1 MTDKQAITLF
11 EVGPRDGLQN
21 EAQHV
26 SLADRLKLVEMLIES
41 GLKAIEV
48 GSFVSPKAVP
58 QMADT
63 AALIDHLPR
72 PEDVRYS
79 ALVPNLK
86 GVELAIKSQVNEIA
100 IFASA
105 SQSFSQHNIACSIEE
120 SFERF
125 APVMAKAKAVNMP
138 VRGYLSCAFGCPYE
152 GEVAIDAVVSVAQ
165 KLMEIG
171 CYEVAISDTIG
182 VATPQT
188 TRDVMQVIIGEIG
201 SGVTAAH
208 FHDTHG
214 RALDNIKTCLE
225 LDVTTFDSAVAG
237 LGGCPYAPGATGNV
251 ATEAVVQ
258 MFDALGLRC
267 GVDLPKLA
275 KAGAFITNVLGP
287 AKPLRTTRG

>member
-1 MTDKQAITLF
+1 MPDKPDITIF

-26 SLADRLKLVEMLIES
+26 GLNDRLKLVELLIDS

-63 AALIDHLPR
+63 EALIDLLPR
-72 PEDVRYS
+72 PEGVRYS
-79 ALVPNLK
+79 TLVPNLK
-86 GVELAIKSQVNEIA
+86 GMEKAMQAQVHEVA

-152 GEVAIDAVVSVAQ
+152 GEIAVDAVVMVAR
-165 KLMEIG
+165 KLIELG
-171 CYEVAISDTIG
+171 CYEVAVSDTIG
-182 VATPQT
+182 IATPQT
-188 TRDVMQVIIGEIG
+188 TQVVMRSVIDEIG
-201 SGVTAAH
+201 AAVAAAH
-208 FHDTHG
+208 FHDTHA
-214 RALDNIKTCLE
+214 RALDNIKACLE

-251 ATEAVVQ
+251 ATESVVD
-258 MFDALGLRC
+258 MLAKLGLRT
-267 GVDLPKLA
+267 GVDIA
-275 KAGAFITNVLGP
+275 KVNVAAAYISKVL
-287 AKPLRTTRG
+287 KPSSAL